1 MLSELVSLP
10 RPGILAACALT
21 SALCVFVI
29 IAKARD
35 LGLVQAPVARSSH
48 VRPTPTG
55 GGIGIVA
62 GTLLC
67 GLLMPGGNG
76 QTLSL
81 LLLGAIMAAI
91 GLFDDWRPLAA
102 RVRLPL
108 QAMIVFLAIW
118 IADGT
123 VAIAGNAGAVFQL
136 AAGLLLLL
144 GGLWWVN
151 LFNFMDGIDG
161 IAGQQAV
168 MMMVSAM
175 VIAAIGTPEAIDSWA
190 WWLMAA
196 TAISTTAFLL
206 FNFPPAR
213 IFMGDAGSTFLGFVI
228 VAMAMTSLH
237 AGWLT
242 LPQWLILSA
251 LFASDATVTL
261 IIRYLRGENI
271 AEAHRSHAYQRLAR
285 RFGGARPVTLSAF
298 GLNLF
303 VILPLA
309 LLANDTGFGWLAVF
323 LVYLAAAGLAL
334 LAGAGLPDHE
344 TASIST
350 YRQLLKR

>member
-1 MLSELVSLP
+1 MISELTSLP
-10 RPGILAACALT
+10 RPAILAAGALT
-21 SALCVFVI
+21 SAICVFVI

-35 LGLVQAPVARSSH
+35 LGLMQAPVARSSH

-62 GTLLC
+62 GTLLA
-67 GLLMPGGNG
+67 GLLLPGGSG

-81 LLLGAIMAAI
+81 LLLGALLAAL
-91 GLFDDWRPLAA
+91 GLFDDWRPLPA
-102 RVRLPL
+102 RVRLPV
-108 QAMIVFLAIW
+108 QALIVLLAIW
-118 IADGT
+118 ITGGT
-123 VAIAGNAGAVFQL
+123 AAIAGDSGAVVQL
-136 AAGLLLLL
+136 GAGLLLLL

-161 IAGQQAV
+161 IAGQQTV
-168 MMMVSAM
+168 MMMISAM
-175 VIAAIGTPEAIDSWA
+175 AIAALGTPAALESWT

-196 TAISTTAFLL
+196 TASATAAFLL
-206 FNFPPAR
+206 FNLPPAR

-228 VAMAMTSLH
+228 VAIAMKSLV
-237 AGWLT
+237 AGWLS

-298 GLNLF
+298 GLNLL

-309 LLANDTGFGWLAVF
+309 LLARDTGFGLLAVL
-323 LVYLAAAGLAL
+323 LVYLATAALAL

-344 TASIST
+344 TAGIAT
-350 YRQLLKR
+350 YRRLLKR